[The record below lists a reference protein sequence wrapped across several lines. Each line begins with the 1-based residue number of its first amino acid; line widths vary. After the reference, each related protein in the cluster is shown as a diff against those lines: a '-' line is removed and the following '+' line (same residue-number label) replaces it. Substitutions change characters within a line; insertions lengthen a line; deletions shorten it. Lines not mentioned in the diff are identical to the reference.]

1 MPVKKNA
8 LWKAFLAL
16 AAVCCVLLCA
26 SGALAQE
33 EVTLV
38 STELFDGRRPY
49 SGKITEPSFNYDIEA
64 FNAYMTEKMFDFNSK
79 IDVSAFRLSYNDAY
93 WAYAFLRYME
103 ADLTHVDGSVYIHES
118 NGIVTHLGPIYV
130 YSAQEHEESRELIR
144 SGVSEIVD
152 YAREA
157 DTDLGRILRANDYIC
172 LHYEYDYA
180 LEMRKADEVIRSRKC
195 VCQGYTTLYRAVLE
209 ELDIPN
215 TIAYSQDMNH
225 IWNAVW
231 VDGSWYHI
239 DVTWNDPS
247 RDETAVPQ
255 YVRHT
260 DFMLSDDGIAASG
273 HYGWVSPFVADDA
286 RYDDFFWTDLEQAAS
301 MLGDVVYYAK
311 NDASIENRVI
321 YAWDLAKGQESTVH
335 SYYYG
340 YTSFPSHVCV
350 TEDVLY
356 YTVGASLCAV
366 PIKGGTAQVVFKTT
380 ASGTYLW
387 NPYLDGG
394 DLMLYA
400 ASWCSSLGGEV
411 LRFGISPEIRALE
424 PEAQVYGFGFR
435 PDVVHVKTGGA
446 VRLRASLYPQPS
458 AEYIIT
464 WSSADPSVAT
474 VDANGRVTGKK
485 AGVTQIM
492 ASYGEWSASCALAVS
507 GEGALTLP
515 SSTVSIGAEAFRGMT
530 ARCVQLPDG
539 VKTLGERAF
548 ADSQIDMICLPDG
561 LESIG
566 EDAFVNNESVILV
579 AGADTVGA
587 VFARKNGLT
596 WVTPE

>member
-1 MPVKKNA
+1 M
-8 LWKAFLAL
+8 
-16 AAVCCVLLCA
+16 LLCA

-33 EVTLV
+33 QERVTLV
-38 STELFDGRRPY
+38 STDLFDGRRTY
-49 SGKITEPSFNYDIEA
+49 SSQISAPSYDYDMEA
-64 FNAYMTEKMFDFNSK
+64 FNAYMKEQMFLFTPK
-79 IDVSAFRLSYNDAY
+79 IDVSAFQLSYNDAY

-103 ADLTHVDGSVYIHES
+103 AELTHVEGRVYIYES
-118 NGIVTHLGPIYV
+118 NGIVTHLGPIYE
-130 YSAQEHEESRELIR
+130 YTAEAFAASRELVR
-144 SGVSEIVD
+144 SGVNEILD

-157 DTDLGRILRANDYIC
+157 DTDLGRLLRANDYIC
-172 LHYEYDYA
+172 LHYEYDYD
-180 LEMRKADEVIRSRKC
+180 LQMRKADEVIQSRKC

-209 ELDIPN
+209 ALGIPN
-215 TIAYSQDMNH
+215 TIVYSEGMNH
-225 IWNAVW
+225 IWNAVML
-231 VDGSWYHI
+231 DGSWYHI

-260 DFMLSDDGIAASG
+260 DFLLSDEGIAASG
-273 HYGWVSPFVADDA
+273 HYDWGEPFAADDT
-286 RYDDFFWTDLEQAAS
+286 RYDSYFWSDLEQAAS

-321 YAWDLAKGQESTVH
+321 YAWDLAAGRESAVH

-356 YTVGASLCAV
+356 YTIGSSLCAV
-366 PIKGGTAQVVFKTT
+366 PLQGGTAQVVFKTE

-411 LRFGISPEIRALE
+411 LRFAISPEIRALE
-424 PEAQVYGFGFR
+424 PEEQVYGFGFR
-435 PDVVHVKTGGA
+435 PDLVHVKAGGA
-446 VRLRASLYPQPS
+446 VLLRASLYPQPS

-464 WSSADPSVAT
+464 WSSADSSVAT
-474 VDANGRVTGKK
+474 VDANGRVVGKR

-492 ASYGEWSASCALAVS
+492 ASYGEWSASCTLAVS
-507 GEGALTLP
+507 GDGAFMLP
-515 SSTVSIGAEAFRGMT
+515 SAAVSIGDEAFKGMT
-530 ARCVQLPDG
+530 ACCVQLPDG
-539 VKTLGERAF
+539 VKTIGERAF
-548 ADSQIDMICLPDG
+548 ADSRIEMICLPDA

-579 AGADTVGA
+579 ARADTVGA
-587 VFARKNGLT
+587 AFARKHGLT